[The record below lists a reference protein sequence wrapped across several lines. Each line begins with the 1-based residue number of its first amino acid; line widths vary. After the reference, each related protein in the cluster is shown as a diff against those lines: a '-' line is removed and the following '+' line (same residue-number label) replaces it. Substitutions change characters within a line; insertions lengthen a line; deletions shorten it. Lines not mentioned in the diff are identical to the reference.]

1 MINIRSSSGTAGTF
15 LKSKSVLGGKKIYYK
30 LSNYDAEKGVVG
42 HSGLYETGEK
52 LPLMANDF
60 RIFLERNVFDTT
72 QACEFMHCSR
82 QNLSYLVK
90 QDLLPL
96 AKSSAGG
103 NLYFKGSLLKNM
115 W

>member
-60 RIFLERNVFDTT
+60 R
-72 QACEFMHCSR
+72 M
-82 QNLSYLVK
+82 